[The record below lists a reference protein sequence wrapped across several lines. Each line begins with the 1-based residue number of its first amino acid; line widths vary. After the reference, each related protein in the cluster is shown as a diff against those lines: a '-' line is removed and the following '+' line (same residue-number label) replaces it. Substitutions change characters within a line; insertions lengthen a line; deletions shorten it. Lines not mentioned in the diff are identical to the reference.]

1 MSKIILPIEELK
13 DLYVEQCW
21 SRKEIA
27 EYFNTTVSIVSKR
40 LAENNI
46 TRTSQQ
52 EQKSRERTMLKRYG
66 VVNPAMM
73 SDFAVKSKETFI
85 KKYGVDNPSRS
96 QEIQKK
102 KENTL
107 FKNYGV
113 TNPQHS
119 TIIRD
124 RSKQTLREHYGVE
137 YPYQSDEIKKKAINS
152 IKNRKK

>member
-1 MSKIILPIEELK
+1 MSKIILPVEELK

-40 LAENNI
+40 LTENNI

-52 EQKSRERTMLKRYG
+52 EQKSRERTMLKKYG
-66 VVNPAMM
+66 VVNAAMM
-73 SDFAVKSKETFI
+73 SDFTAKSKETFI
-85 KKYGVDNPSRS
+85 KKYGVDNPSKS
-96 QEIQKK
+96 HDIQEKK
-102 KENTL
+102 KNTL
-107 FKNYGV
+107 LQNYGV

-119 TIIRD
+119 KTIRD
-124 RSKQTLREHYGVE
+124 RSKQTLMKHYGVE

>member
-40 LAENNI
+40 LTENNI

-66 VVNPAMM
+66 VVNPAKM
-73 SDFAVKSKETFI
+73 SDFVSKSKDTFI
-85 KKYGVDNPSRS
+85 KNYGVDNPSKS
-96 QEIQKK
+96 PDIQEKK
-102 KENTL
+102 KTTL
-107 FKNYGV
+107 LQNYGV

-124 RSKQTLREHYGVE
+124 RAKQTLREHYGVE